1 MTSTSHS
8 APDPHEEL
16 RDCRNA
22 IEVVDRRIVALLGQR
37 VALGMRAADAKR
49 RAGLPI
55 IDPTREAEVLRGAAD
70 AAREAGLPIDAVRD
84 LFQRIVAI
92 SRQAQED
99 TA

>member
-1 MTSTSHS
+1 MTSSSESTR
-8 APDPHEEL
+8 DPREEL

-37 VALGMRAADAKR
+37 VALGLRAADAKR

-55 IDPTREAEVLRGAAD
+55 VDASREAEVLRVAED
-70 AAREAGLPIDAVRD
+70 AAREEGLPIDAVRD
-84 LFQRIVAI
+84 LFVRIVRI

-99 TA
+99 GR